1 MSDAATGGGPMSGA
15 KRPDI
20 YIRPEFE
27 VDTLGEADI
36 GDVERK
42 LSWIERVWNVNGVRK
57 ATILLG
63 LVVAWQVYTVA
74 LDVEPLMFPR
84 FSTSAEALWLSL
96 VDSDLVRKIWYSV
109 STLLIGYSVGLALS
123 AALVLWASAQRIG
136 ADFLSTCTA
145 MFNPL
150 PAIALL
156 PLAMLWFGLGTA
168 SIVFVTIHSVLWAVA
183 LSTHT
188 GFQSVSETLR
198 MIGQNYGLRNIGYVM
213 KNPDPGRH
221 AVDPVGDE
229 DRLGILL
236 AYADRRRA
244 RVRGLVGQRRH
255 RLVHLREQP
264 EPRDRAR
271 LRRAVHRDPHR
282 NHGRERDL
290 QERGAAHRVPV
301 GDAALRSPGQPA

>member
-1 MSDAATGGGPMSGA
+1 MSEVTPAAA

-20 YIRPEFE
+20 YVRPEFVME
-27 VDTLGEADI
+27 ALGEADV

-57 ATILLG
+57 ATILIG
-63 LVVAWQVYTVA
+63 LVVAWQVYTVV

-96 VDSDLVRKIWYSV
+96 VDSDLLRKIWFSI

-136 ADFLSTCTA
+136 ADFLAACTA

-156 PLAMLWFGLGTA
+156 
-168 SIVFVTIHSVLWAVA
+168 HSVLWAVA

-198 MIGQNYGLRNIGYVM
+198 MIGQNYGLRNIRYVVKILIPAAMPSILSGM
-213 KNPDPGRH
+213 KIGWAFSWRTLIGAELVFGASSGSGGLGWFIYENSQNLETAHVFAGLF
-221 AVDPVGDE
+221 AVI
-229 DRLGILL
+229 LIGITVENVIFRNVELRTV
-236 AYADRRRA
+236 YRW
-244 RVRGLVGQRRH
+244 GMQR
-255 RLVHLREQP
+255 
-264 EPRDRAR
+264 
-271 LRRAVHRDPHR
+271 
-282 NHGRERDL
+282 
-290 QERGAAHRVPV
+290 
-301 GDAALRSPGQPA
+301 

>member
-1 MSDAATGGGPMSGA
+1 MSDAATGGGPISDA

-20 YIRPEFE
+20 YVRPEFE

-36 GDVERK
+36 GDVARK
-42 LSWIERVWNVNGVRK
+42 LSWIERAWNINGVRK
-57 ATILLG
+57 ATILIG
-63 LVVAWQVYTVA
+63 LVVAWQIYTVV

-96 VDSDLVRKIWYSV
+96 VDSDLLRKIWFSI

-136 ADFLSTCTA
+136 ADFLSACTA

-198 MIGQNYGLRNIGYVM
+198 MIGQNYGLRNIRYVV
-213 KNPDPGRH
+213 K
-221 AVDPVGDE
+221 
-229 DRLGILL
+229 ILI
-236 AYADRRRA
+236 
-244 RVRGLVGQRRH
+244 
-255 RLVHLREQP
+255 P
-264 EPRDRAR
+264 
-271 LRRAVHRDPHR
+271 
-282 NHGRERDL
+282 
-290 QERGAAHRVPV
+290 
-301 GDAALRSPGQPA
+301 AALPSILSGMKIGWAFSWRTLIGAELVFGASSGGGGLGWFIYENSQNLETAHVFAGLFAVILIGITVENVIFRNVELRTVYRWGMQR

>member
-1 MSDAATGGGPMSGA
+1 MSDAATGGGPTSGGPMSDA

-27 VDTLGEADI
+27 VETLGEAEI
-36 GDVERK
+36 GAVERK
-42 LSWIERVWNVNGVRK
+42 LSWIERAWNVNGVRK

-63 LVVAWQVYTVA
+63 LVVAWQVYTVV

-96 VDSDLVRKIWYSV
+96 IDSDLIRKIWFSI

-198 MIGQNYGLRNIGYVM
+198 MIGQNYGLRNIRYVM
-213 KNPDPGRH
+213 K
-221 AVDPVGDE
+221 
-229 DRLGILL
+229 ILI
-236 AYADRRRA
+236 
-244 RVRGLVGQRRH
+244 
-255 RLVHLREQP
+255 P
-264 EPRDRAR
+264 
-271 LRRAVHRDPHR
+271 
-282 NHGRERDL
+282 
-290 QERGAAHRVPV
+290 
-301 GDAALRSPGQPA
+301 AALPSILSGMKIGWAFSWRTLIGAELVFGASSGSGGLGWFIYENSQNLETAHVFAGLFTVILIGITVENVIFRNVELRTVYRWGMQR

>member
-1 MSDAATGGGPMSGA
+1 MSGAATGGGPMSGG
-15 KRPDI
+15 KGPDI

-27 VDTLGEADI
+27 VETLGEAEI

-42 LSWIERVWNVNGVRK
+42 LSWIERAWNVNGVRK

-63 LVVAWQVYTVA
+63 LVVAWQIYTVA

-96 VDSDLVRKIWYSV
+96 VDSDLIRKIWFSI

-198 MIGQNYGLRNIGYVM
+198 MIGQNYGLRNIRYVM
-213 KNPDPGRH
+213 K
-221 AVDPVGDE
+221 
-229 DRLGILL
+229 ILI
-236 AYADRRRA
+236 
-244 RVRGLVGQRRH
+244 
-255 RLVHLREQP
+255 P
-264 EPRDRAR
+264 
-271 LRRAVHRDPHR
+271 
-282 NHGRERDL
+282 
-290 QERGAAHRVPV
+290 
-301 GDAALRSPGQPA
+301 AALPSILSGMKIGWAFSWRTLIGAELVFGASSGSGGLGWFIYENSQNLETAHVFAGLFTVILIGITVENVIFRNVELRTVYRWGMQR